1 MFCPQCRNEKRPEFT
16 VCPECNVPL
25 LEELPYELEP
35 EYVDFAT
42 IFESGNP
49 ALIAMAKSL
58 LESADIQYFVE
69 GEQLQD
75 LFGGRM
81 VHGFNPVI
89 GATEIQVAEDDV
101 EEALTLLEDMGDGN
115 FENYYDEEDE

>member
-1 MFCPQCRNEKRPEFT
+1 
-16 VCPECNVPL
+16 
-25 LEELPYELEP
+25 
-35 EYVDFAT
+35 
-42 IFESGNP
+42 
-49 ALIAMAKSL
+49 MAKSL

>member
-16 VCPECNVPL
+16 VCPECNIPL
-25 LEELPYELEP
+25 VEELLFESEP
-35 EYVDFAT
+35 EYVDFVT

-58 LESADIQYFVE
+58 LESAEIQYFVN

-81 VHGFNPVI
+81 VYGFNPVI
-89 GATEIQVAEDDV
+89 GATEIQVAEDEV
-101 EEALTLLEDMGDGN
+101 EEALTLLEDMDEGDY
-115 FENYYDEEDE
+115 EDYYDEEYE